1 MNLVADMAVLL
12 NVVEWLTLASLKTIP
27 LIVLLLIL
35 QRFFRHSFS
44 ASAHHLLWITV
55 LISLTI
61 PVGWNMNIQSL
72 TELGVETNSS
82 QQESPID
89 NGLVLASTTE
99 VNHSEPAISERPVAT
114 EKYASWINRLA
125 NNAGVVAAMVWLIGV
140 VVLLLVTLIKAR
152 HYYRIKRDALVVAP
166 DVAQMFEGC
175 KENIHYPKSV
185 QLLCS
190 KHIHT
195 PIAMGL
201 FQPTIIIPLD
211 LENTLSA
218 EQLNYVLL
226 HELGHIKRRDLWFNW
241 IVSLINIIHW
251 FNPLVWF
258 ASRRMRTDMEA
269 ACDALVLSHLP
280 KKQHKNY
287 GETLIE
293 LSDFLPYSSR
303 ALSAVG
309 ILENHHEL
317 KERLKM
323 IKQVTTM
330 NFKSGILFSVILVTS
345 AITAFAQPSQKTSV
359 EQGYVIAQKMT
370 LQAFALMTEKV
381 LKSEVLVNAKDADTP
396 VRIRT
401 NINELD
407 YPGLLTQLKQ
417 NGFTAYKSNGAI
429 NFIQIGEARNSPV
442 PVVEK
447 NKTYFD
453 DEYVTESIKPE
464 KACSSKLLPALR
476 PLVPQEGHMTTS
488 ENPDM
493 IILVDT
499 YSNIQRIK
507 AIIKQIDDGMDKP
520 ADCVY

>member
-1 MNLVADMAVLL
+1 MNLVFDMAVLL
-12 NVVEWLTLASLKTIP
+12 NVVEWLALASLKTIP
-27 LIVLLLIL
+27 LIILILLLR
-35 QRFFRHSFS
+35 RFFRHSFS

-55 LISLTI
+55 LVSLTI
-61 PVGWNMNIQSL
+61 PVGWNMNIQPL
-72 TELGVETNSS
+72 HELNVEKNNA
-82 QQESPID
+82 QQELPIE
-89 NGLVLASTTE
+89 NGLVLTSTVEAKHTQSAAAE
-99 VNHSEPAISERPVAT
+99 LPIAIG
-114 EKYASWINRLA
+114 KYTSWISTLA
-125 NNAGVVAAMVWLIGV
+125 KNTSVVAAMVWLMGV
-140 VVLLLVTLIKAR
+140 VVLLLVTLFKAR
-152 HYYRIKRDALVVAP
+152 LYYRIKREALVVSP

-175 KENIHYPKSV
+175 KENIHYHKSV

-190 KHIHT
+190 KNIHT

-201 FQPTIIIPLD
+201 LQPAIIIPLD
-211 LENTLSA
+211 IEKSLTS
-218 EQLNYVLL
+218 EQLKYVLL
-226 HELGHIKRRDLWFNW
+226 HELGHVKRRDLWFNW

-251 FNPLVWF
+251 FNPFVWF
-258 ASRRMRTDMEA
+258 AARRMRTDMEA
-269 ACDALVLSHLP
+269 ACDALVLSSLP
-280 KKQHKNY
+280 KIQHKNY

-293 LSDFLPYSSR
+293 LSDFLPYSAR

-323 IKQVTTM
+323 IKQIKTM
-330 NFKSGILFSVILVTS
+330 NVRRIVLFGVILVGT
-345 AITAFAQPSQKTSV
+345 AVTAFAQPSQKVSV
-359 EQGYVIAQKMT
+359 TQADVVAQKMT
-370 LQAFALMTEKV
+370 LQNFALMAEEV
-381 LKSEVLVNAKDADTP
+381 LKSEVLVNAKDADTS

-407 YPGLLTQLKQ
+407 YSGLLTQLKQ

-464 KACSSKLLPALR
+464 KACSSKLVPALR

-520 ADCVY
+520 ADCAN